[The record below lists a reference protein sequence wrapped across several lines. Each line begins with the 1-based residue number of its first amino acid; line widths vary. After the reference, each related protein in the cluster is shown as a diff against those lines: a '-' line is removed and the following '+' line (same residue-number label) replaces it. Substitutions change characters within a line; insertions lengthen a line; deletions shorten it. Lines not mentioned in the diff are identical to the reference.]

1 MMKMMMDGQQSFR
14 NIKKNLKIITKSFY
28 LFWFLKV
35 EKITFSKNE
44 QIFFII
50 FGESEIIT
58 RFEDVLESRDTF
70 FCNQIKRWKMQ

>member
-50 FGESEIIT
+50 FGG
-58 RFEDVLESRDTF
+58 DHH
-70 FCNQIKRWKMQ
+70 